1 MFARVYAAVSFTT
14 TAETMVLC
22 IYQQTDSRNCRM
34 WGAIS
39 FQTLMNPSKECWGFR
54 RGLWVEGLSWARRW
68 NGRIRKQPLRLVAE
82 TKTAPSLTGG
92 SGCAASGRARARR
105 RHPRLRVRRN
115 TFRARVCAL
124 DCDALCAGSDLAHR
138 SSNDVFDLIGCIQWI
153 AFNTRG
159 ILSSCTILIF
169 ATKKNLLIAYFC
181 LSFIQPPRPIH
192 LVRLTSVIDSLITC
206 TRCSS
211 PAHLQ
216 HFDVHPHL
224 CVLCGIMR
232 RVAGT
237 HSRRGLY
244 FH

>member
-1 MFARVYAAVSFTT
+1 MEPSIFTGRHVHGVGYLFFEQSQGVLLYVFARVYAAVSFTT

-82 TKTAPSLTGG
+82 KKTAPSLTGG
-92 SGCAASGRARARR
+92 SGCAASGRARARK

-124 DCDALCAGSDLAHR
+124 DCDALCAGSNLAHC
-138 SSNDVFDLIGCIQWI
+138 SSNYVFDLIGCIQWI

-159 ILSSCTILIF
+159 ILCSCTILIF
-169 ATKKNLLIAYFC
+169 ATKKKSTHCLFLLEFYTAPAAHSPC
-181 LSFIQPPRPIH
+181 Q
-192 LVRLTSVIDSLITC
+192 IDISN
-206 TRCSS
+206 
-211 PAHLQ
+211 
-216 HFDVHPHL
+216 
-224 CVLCGIMR
+224 
-232 RVAGT
+232 
-237 HSRRGLY
+237 
-244 FH
+244 